1 MKSGTER
8 QEDTLSLVRR
18 LPVALEGFRE
28 MLLANLVMIGEIPA
42 PTFHE
47 SRRIDFL
54 RQRFNECNLHNCST
68 DDVGNGLGILPG
80 KSGERSIL
88 VSAHAD
94 TPFSGNVNQTLTI
107 TPDEVTGPG
116 VADNSLGLA
125 VLATLPTILEGLDLH
140 LDSDLVLMGSTST
153 LGKGNLHGLR
163 FFLANNNLP
172 LTAGISVEG
181 IQFGRLNF
189 ASLASLNGEISCRV
203 QEVRSDEAKPSGAI
217 IVLNQI
223 IHSLHRMP
231 VFAEPHTTLI
241 LGSVEGGTAFKKP
254 ARSALLRFQIRSE
267 SDEVLVRI
275 EQLIADRLQEI
286 SEQSGANVNF
296 RVTARTRA
304 GGLDKDHPLVLQT
317 RRILAALGVQPR
329 EDPLSSTVSS
339 FIERDIPAITI
350 GITTGHNVNEPDETV
365 SIEPMMRG
373 VAQLIGILWAIDGG
387 DGDRYQ

>member
-1 MKSGTER
+1 MRSGIEQ
-8 QEDTLSLVRR
+8 QEGTLSLVRR
-18 LPVALEGFRE
+18 LPVVLEGFRE
-28 MLLANLVMIGEIPA
+28 MLLANLVMIGEIPS

-68 DDVGNGLGILPG
+68 DDAGNGLGILPG
-80 KSGERSIL
+80 ISGERSIL
-88 VSAHAD
+88 ISAHAD
-94 TPFSGNVNQTLTI
+94 TPFSSNVNHSLTI
-107 TPDEVTGPG
+107 TPHQVTGPG

-125 VLATLPTILEGLDLH
+125 VLATLPTILERLDLRF
-140 LDSDLVLMGSTST
+140 DSDLVLMGSTST
-153 LGKGNLHGLR
+153 LGKGNLYGLR

-172 LTAGISVEG
+172 LKAGISVEG
-181 IQFGRLNF
+181 IQFGRLNY
-189 ASLASLNGEISCRV
+189 ASLASLNGEICCRV
-203 QEVRSDEAKPSGAI
+203 QEKVSVRGKPSGAI

-223 IHSLHRMP
+223 IHSLQRMP

-241 LGSVEGGTAFKKP
+241 LGSVKGGTAFKKP
-254 ARSALLRFQIRSE
+254 ARSASLRFQIRSE
-267 SDEVLVRI
+267 SDEVLARV
-275 EQLIADRLQEI
+275 EALIADNLQEI
-286 SEQSGANVNF
+286 SNQNEASVDFQ
-296 RVTARTRA
+296 VTARTRA
-304 GGLDKDHPLVLQT
+304 GGLAKDHTLVLQT

-350 GITTGHNVNEPDETV
+350 GITSGQNVNEPDETV

-387 DGDRYQ
+387 EGDQHQ